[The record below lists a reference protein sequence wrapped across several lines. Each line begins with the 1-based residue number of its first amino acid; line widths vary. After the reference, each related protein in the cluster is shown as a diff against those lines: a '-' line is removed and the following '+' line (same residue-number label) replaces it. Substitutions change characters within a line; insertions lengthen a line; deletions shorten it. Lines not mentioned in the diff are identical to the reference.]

1 MKLGMS
7 YPFPKK
13 LVENFAAQVDRL
25 VVIEELDPFI
35 EDAVRAM
42 GIEAEGKA
50 IIPRL
55 GELDSAII
63 AEAFE
68 KADSK
73 SPPPE
78 DVTGRP
84 PMFCAGCPHRG
95 VFYELGKLQ

>member
-1 MKLGMS
+1 M
-7 YPFPKK
+7 
-13 LVENFAAQVDRL
+13 ENFAAQVDRL

-84 PMFCAGCPHRG
+84 RCSAPVVRIAASSTSLESSSDDNR
-95 VFYELGKLQ
+95 